1 MKNRTLVISDIHGCY
16 DEFVDL
22 LSVVKYEPTDDELI
36 LLGDYCDRGFKSKEV
51 IELIL
56 NLHKESNAIALR
68 GNHDQM
74 FLDALNGGDD
84 YIFLHN
90 GGVNTI
96 ESYCGLNWF
105 ENYQGFDFNRYLEA
119 KKFILKHYKHHIE
132 FLNSLPFYHET
143 EEFIFTHAG
152 LNPFYENWKEQPNDN
167 FLWIRDIFINNLTQ
181 VDKTVI
187 FGHTPTINI
196 QDEDCGIWF
205 GGDKIGIDGGCC
217 FGFQMNCLEICEE
230 GYKTHYVESKSKKR

>member
-16 DEFVDL
+16 DEFVNL
-22 LSVVKYEPTDDELI
+22 LSVIKYEPAEDELI

-51 IELIL
+51 IDFIL
-56 NLHKESNAIALR
+56 NLHKDSNTIVLR

-84 YIFLHN
+84 YLFLHN
-90 GGVNTI
+90 GGIDTI

-119 KKFILKHYKHHIE
+119 KKFILTHYKQHID

-167 FLWIRDIFINNLTQ
+167 FLWIRDIFINNITQ

-187 FGHTPTINI
+187 FGHTPTINMK
-196 QDEDCGIWF
+196 DEDCGIWF

-230 GYKTHYVESKSKKR
+230 GYKTYYVESKSKKR